1 MAKITGPDKITGQQH
16 SAAEYNAMKA
26 SINAVYDFLFT
37 NGLIGTIKK
46 EALPDAILSVNQ
58 FEELPDGMIG
68 MRTNYLQSLTLA
80 VVLHFLNLLLQL
92 L

>member
-46 EALPDAILSVNQ
+46 RHYQMPSY
-58 FEELPDGMIG
+58 
-68 MRTNYLQSLTLA
+68 R
-80 VVLHFLNLLLQL
+80 
-92 L
+92 